1 MLRTRRTKSR
11 LAERG
16 DLLRQSLSKVLGG
29 VLARRPSLRA
39 FRDHFESLSLSDQLR
54 MTAVAAVTLALLGAQ
69 VFATTWD
76 AWATRHRDQK
86 LAGELAA
93 SISAQVE
100 KNGAY
105 NALAPLARHPVILGA
120 DLHLASGEVLEL
132 YDAKAR
138 IQTVHGGDPSSP
150 VNPVPHGKTFL
161 QRVMRFF
168 WLVPDYN
175 EYPVDISTH
184 GPGVLAVVIDHQ
196 APWIAIAARLVQ
208 TPFVLAF
215 GILIGLWT
223 ASALRRQV
231 VEPLGQLVRSTRPGD
246 APDEA
251 AVPDA
256 APQGNELT
264 QIASNFNALS
274 DRVAQYERDMTTL
287 RVAARQE
294 VVDRTREIEERLQE
308 SEAQMRS
315 KDEFLANMSH
325 EIRTPMNGV
334 LGMAELLTGTDLDKR
349 QRRYVDSM
357 RTAADTMMQIINDIL
372 DDSKIAA
379 GKMEL
384 VREVFDVREFVEQ
397 VGEVFAARAES
408 KKLELVCRVEPTVPA
423 SVVGD
428 ALRLRQVLGNLLS
441 NAVKYTEQGEIQIR
455 IGLDNLADDDCR
467 LYFNVS
473 DTGSGIEQADQAAV
487 FEAFSQLGNAQR
499 VGGTGLGLS
508 IASRLVNLMGGGS
521 IELRSEPGKGSSFSF
536 VLPFKVDSAAP
547 APDSVT
553 DEFAGMRVMVV
564 DDSPTTYMALEE
576 TLSNW
581 SVDVTVLNHGRLL
594 GERLGEAAARRR
606 PFEVVLLDHALP
618 DATTAEL
625 LRTIRLDPSLADTW
639 VVLLSAFD
647 FDPSYEGAREIRPDM
662 CIAKPVRQ
670 TLLKGALRAAREPR
684 EPGEFEARRR
694 PEDRDAAPQPGGLLS
709 LGLDVLVADDNVI
722 NREVAQAMLERV
734 GCSVTVAEDGIA
746 ALDQANRRSF
756 DAILMDCQMPGMD
769 GYAATAAIRRIEIER
784 SSKATPIVA
793 LTANVLARD
802 RNRCMEAGMN
812 HFLSKPFTQDQM
824 VAVLR
829 PIATDLGKLVLP
841 PPGEAAK
848 HTQTVLPPNEQ
859 RAARSTGES
868 RASRP
873 TGDVRTSQPADASRV
888 AQPAAGGRPARHPTA
903 PAATLTAFA
912 ADADLMQL
920 DFQAEGDGA
929 PPKLGEAVVEAAVPD
944 EPLLSE
950 TAVFG
955 ILEVPPQD
963 DDALAGVPLLD
974 PEQVAAIRGL
984 GRPQVFERLCE
995 LLFTTAPQSLKRLEA
1010 ALEAGDLD
1018 AIASVAHSLKSP
1030 VNSLGGRRLAAQ
1042 LERCE
1047 LAALEARDANA
1058 ARRAARGVQQTY
1070 ANLEAAL
1077 RVESSRATGT

>member
-1 MLRTRRTKSR
+1 MLRTRKLKDG
-11 LAERG
+11 LAARG
-16 DLLRQSLSKVLGG
+16 ELLLLSLSKVLGG

-54 MTAVAAVTLALLGAQ
+54 MTAVSAVTVALLGAQ

-86 LAGELAA
+86 LAADLAA
-93 SISAQVE
+93 SISAQVKE
-100 KNGAY
+100 RGAY
-105 NALAPLARHPVILGA
+105 NALASLARHPVILGA

-175 EYPVDISTH
+175 EYPVDISTR
-184 GPGVLAVVIDHQ
+184 GPAVLGVVIDHQ
-196 APWIAIAARLVQ
+196 APWIAIGARIVQ
-208 TPFVLAF
+208 TPFVLAL
-215 GILIGLWT
+215 GLLIGLF
-223 ASALRRQV
+223 AANALRRQV
-231 VEPLGQLVRSTRPGD
+231 VEPLEQLVRSTRRAD
-246 APDEA
+246 RPDEPAVAGEA
-251 AVPDA
+251 A
-256 APQGNELT
+256 QGNELT
-264 QIASNFNALS
+264 QIAGNFNALS
-274 DRVAQYERDMTTL
+274 DKVARYERDMTTL

-294 VVDRTREIEERLQE
+294 VVDRTREIEQRLLD

-423 SVVGD
+423 AVVGD

-441 NAVKYTEQGEIQIR
+441 NAVKYTERGEIQIR

-473 DTGSGIEQADQAAV
+473 DTGSGIEKADQVAV

-508 IASRLVNLMGGGS
+508 IASRLVQLMGGGS

-536 VLPFKVDSAAP
+536 VLPFKVDAAAP
-547 APDSVT
+547 APDRVT

-581 SVDVTVLNHGRLL
+581 SVDVTVLNHGRLI

-625 LRTIRLDPSLADTW
+625 LRTIRLDPSLAGTW

-647 FDPSYEGAREIRPDM
+647 FDPSYEGTREIRPDM
-662 CIAKPVRQ
+662 CVAKPVRQ

-684 EPGEFEARRR
+684 EPEQAGTRSR
-694 PEDRDAAPQPGGLLS
+694 PEARDAAPQPGGLLS
-709 LGLDVLVADDNVI
+709 LGLDVLVVDDNVI

-734 GCSVTVAEDGIA
+734 GCSVTVAEDGIV
-746 ALDQANRRSF
+746 ALELAGRRRF

-769 GYAATAAIRRIEIER
+769 GYAATAAIRRIEAER
-784 SSKATPIVA
+784 GAKATPIVA

-802 RNRCMEAGMN
+802 RSRCSEAGMD

-824 VAVLR
+824 TAVLR
-829 PIATDLGKLVLP
+829 PISTALGKLVVP
-841 PPGEAAK
+841 SAAEAARLA
-848 HTQTVLPPNEQ
+848 Q
-859 RAARSTGES
+859 AARSAGEMRAASPAGES
-868 RASRP
+868 RVSRP
-873 TGDVRTSQPADASRV
+873 VGDVRGSRPADAPRV
-888 AQPAAGGRPARHPTA
+888 AQAAAGARPARTA
-903 PAATLTAFA
+903 PPPALTARA
-912 ADADLMQL
+912 ADSDLMQL
-920 DFQAEGDGA
+920 DFGSDVGDA
-929 PPKLGEAVVEAAVPD
+929 PSKLGEAVVAAVVAD

-955 ILEVPPQD
+955 ILEIPSQD
-963 DDALAGVPLLD
+963 DDALAAVPLLD
-974 PEQVAAIRGL
+974 AEQVAAIRGL

-995 LLFTTAPQSLKRLEA
+995 LLFTTAPESLKRLEA
-1010 ALEAGDLD
+1010 ALEAGNLD

-1047 LAALEARDANA
+1047 LAALEARDVDE
-1058 ARRAARGVQQTY
+1058 ARRAARNLRQTY
-1070 ANLEAAL
+1070 SSLEAAL
-1077 RVESSRATGT
+1077 RLESSRATGT